1 MHIYKVHI
9 RANVNTWRGSD
20 YQTVPLYVLS
30 EKENIQELIL
40 KRSDDVYAYFDK
52 KRNGA
57 KRLVSFPIKKNLFIK
72 DFGLIEK
79 LEAKTFSVMTL
90 TECGFRRI
98 EL

>member
-40 KRSDDVYAYFDK
+40 KHSDDVYAFFDK

-57 KRLVSFPIKKNLFIK
+57 KRLVSFPIRKNLFIK
-72 DFGLIEK
+72 DFGLIER
-79 LEAKTFSVMTL
+79 LEAKTFSVMVL
-90 TECGFRRI
+90 TESGFQRI
-98 EL
+98 EA